1 MKRSKLLL
9 FILCIFIFLRLAAQG
24 NQHSFGQNR
33 KPSVLNNYKS
43 LSKGNIE
50 IIYDSSSSSLAKK
63 SLQMAHE
70 ELSRLEN
77 ILKYKIGSKSKLLLF
92 NSLYNLQHSYASLED
107 PEYNNNLLYKLPKEF
122 ESIYYTGEDAFL
134 RRQVSKALCRLMI
147 KEILYGISLSEKIQR
162 LRGQEIPEWF
172 YQGLPAFM
180 SNSWNSD
187 LEAQLREAF
196 RKGTFKNTNT
206 LSPSETELLGH
217 SLWRYMVMKYGS
229 ETLST
234 LLFITRYSSRLDDA
248 IYFHTKKRTN
258 QILNDWRKNM
268 LLQFKDEAKM
278 DLPLGKANISRK
290 IERNNHAS
298 FALNSDGEKA
308 AITTYDKGKF
318 AIWIFDIKNQSS
330 SKILDGGLK
339 VNNQIPNPNFPVVK
353 WKSKDILSLLLEKKD
368 AFVIQNINSK
378 GKVISTIKIAPFK
391 QVKDFTY
398 VNGELYILGGINP
411 RLELFQE
418 MEGQW
423 KQCTNDSNFK
433 HSLFT
438 FNDTVAYFSKS
449 KGVNYWVI
457 GYDKSQKTAFV
468 SDKGEIKSPIVYPDN
483 SLGFLWDITGLFNA
497 YHFNQNGSHNIIT
510 NYKTGIIDQQTE
522 SNILAEMIVFKG
534 SHAIYTSEV
543 DVKPLQTYKRPTFC
557 SWISQN
563 NSIDSILSLGKTPYK
578 QLIKVNESRDTVG
591 KKTEQ
596 FYLHGFDTS
605 YKIRPGKTFFSI
617 NNTFTLQK
625 KAFLNRFNYK
635 YVAMHIDNS
644 ALGNYLHSFPLVP
657 RKSMRNDLVSIHAHT
672 VLSDILNKTKLAA
685 GIRLNTLLTNTD
697 YWFKFRFRKYRFGH
711 GFDFYRRSRKYERQ
725 INAITQNISAIGS
738 YIVDYSFDPRFR
750 SELSI
755 GGRNE
760 LIVNKLSGP
769 DTKDVPSLSQHYFTF
784 KPGLIIDN
792 TVAKYPNYNQG
803 IKLRLDIN
811 NLWNKDQA
819 ISYLQLDFRSYQWL
833 FKKVQIANRVSG
845 AYNLGSTKTVFLVG
859 GMENIIGRE
868 DMVSSLPGIDK
879 AQFAF
884 QSITGNMRGFTTGAR
899 YGSSFLVSNTEIRL
913 PLHMYIYKSYAY
925 NTFIRELQIIGF
937 WDFGTAFTGASP
949 ISAGN
954 PFNTINLS
962 TTNYNISVTSKRNP
976 YLNGIGF
983 GLKSKILGY
992 DIRFDYAV
1000 GHQFSTWGKPTSYFT
1015 LSNNF

>member
-1 MKRSKLLL
+1 MN
-9 FILCIFIFLRLAAQG
+9 AQG
-24 NQHSFGQNR
+24 NQQSFGQNR
-33 KPSVLNNYKS
+33 IPSAIHKYKT

-50 IIYDSSSSSLAKK
+50 IIYNGTSTSLAKK
-63 SLQMAHE
+63 SLQMAAE

-92 NSLYNLQHSYASLED
+92 SSLYNLQHSYASLED

-134 RRQVSKALCRLMI
+134 RRQVSKGLCRLML
-147 KEILYGISLSEKIQR
+147 KEMLYGIGLSEKIQR

-196 RKGTFKNTNT
+196 RKGTFRNTNT

-217 SLWRYMVMKYGS
+217 SLWRYMVMEYGS

-258 QILNDWRKNM
+258 QILNDWRKYM
-268 LLQFKDEAKM
+268 LLQFKDEEKM
-278 DLPLGKANISRK
+278 DLPLGKANISHK

-330 SKILDGGLK
+330 RKILDGGLK

-353 WKSKDILSLLLEKKD
+353 WKTREILSLLLEKND
-368 AFVIQNINSK
+368 AFVIQNINSE
-378 GKVISTIKIAPFK
+378 GKVISSIKIASFNH
-391 QVKDFTY
+391 VKDFTY
-398 VNGELYILGGINP
+398 VKNKLYILGGINP
-411 RLELFQE
+411 RVELFQE
-418 MEGQW
+418 MNGQW
-423 KQCTNDSNFK
+423 EQCTNDTSYK
-433 HSLFT
+433 HSLFA

-449 KGVNYWVI
+449 KGVNHWVT
-457 GYDKSQKTAFV
+457 GFGKSQKTALI
-468 SDKGEIKSPIVYPDN
+468 SEQGEIKSPIVYPDN
-483 SLGFLWDITGLFNA
+483 SLGFLWDLGGLFNA
-497 YHFNQNGSHNIIT
+497 YHFNKNGSHVLLT

-522 SNILAEMIVFKG
+522 NHILAEMIVYKG
-534 SHAIYTSEV
+534 SHAIYTSEI
-543 DVKPLQTYKRPTFC
+543 DIKPLQASVKPTLC
-557 SWISQN
+557 SWLYQN
-563 NSIDSILSLGKTPYK
+563 NSIDSILNLGKTPYK
-578 QLIKVNESRDTVG
+578 QLIKVNESKEASIKESG
-591 KKTEQ
+591 Q

-605 YKIRPGKTFFSI
+605 YKMVSGKTFS
-617 NNTFTLQK
+617 NVNSTFPLQK

-635 YVAMHIDNS
+635 YVAMQLDNS
-644 ALGNYLHSFPLVP
+644 ALGNYLYSFPLVP
-657 RKSMRNDLVSIHAHT
+657 GKSIRNDLFSIHAHT

-685 GIRLNTLLTNTD
+685 GIRVNTLLSNTD
-697 YWFKFRFRKYRFGH
+697 YWFKFRFRKHRFGH
-711 GFDFYRRSRKYERQ
+711 GFDFYRRSRKYENQ
-725 INAITQNISAIGS
+725 VNVITQNISAIGA
-738 YIVDYSFDPRFR
+738 YILDYSFDPRFR
-750 SELSI
+750 SELSV

-760 LIVNKLSGP
+760 LVINKLSDP
-769 DTKDVPSLSQHYFTF
+769 DTKDIPNLSQQYLTF
-784 KPGLIIDN
+784 KPGLILDN

-811 NLWNKDQA
+811 NLWSKEQRV
-819 ISYLQLDFRSYQWL
+819 SYLQLDFRSYQWL
-833 FKKVQIANRVSG
+833 FKKIQIANRVSG
-845 AYNLGSTKTVFLVG
+845 AYNLGTTKTLFLVG
-859 GMENIIGRE
+859 GMENIIGRK
-868 DMVSSLPGIDK
+868 DMVSSLPGIDQN
-879 AQFAF
+879 QFAF
-884 QSITGNMRGFTTGAR
+884 QSITGNMRGFITGAR
-899 YGSSFLVSNTEIRL
+899 YGSSFVVSNTEIRL
-913 PLHMYIYKSYAY
+913 PLHMYVYKSYAY
-925 NTFIRELQIIGF
+925 NTFLRELQIIGF
-937 WDFGTAFTGASP
+937 WDFGTAFTGESP

-954 PFNTINLS
+954 PYNTVYLS
-962 TTNYNISVTSKRNP
+962 TTNYDISVTSKRNP

-983 GLKSKILGY
+983 GLKSKIMGY
-992 DIRFDYAV
+992 DIRFDYAI
-1000 GHQFSTWGKPTSYFT
+1000 GHQFSTWGKPISYFT